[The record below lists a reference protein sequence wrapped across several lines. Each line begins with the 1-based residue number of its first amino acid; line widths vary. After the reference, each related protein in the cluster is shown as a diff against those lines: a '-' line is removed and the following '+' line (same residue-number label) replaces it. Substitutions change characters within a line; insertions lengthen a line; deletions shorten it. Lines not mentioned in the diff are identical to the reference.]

1 MFEVGR
7 CGEEVLEA
15 SCCEVGGARF
25 YVACYVRN
33 IVSCMVR
40 SEVQSQVLEVRQA
53 VFHAGKSLNVL
64 LEDPPADYITV

>member
-7 CGEEVLEA
+7 CGKEVLEA
-15 SCCEVGGARF
+15 SCCKVGGARF
-25 YVACYVRN
+25 YVGFYPRIIVFCMAC
-33 IVSCMVR
+33 

-53 VFHAGKSLNVL
+53 VFHAGKGLGVL